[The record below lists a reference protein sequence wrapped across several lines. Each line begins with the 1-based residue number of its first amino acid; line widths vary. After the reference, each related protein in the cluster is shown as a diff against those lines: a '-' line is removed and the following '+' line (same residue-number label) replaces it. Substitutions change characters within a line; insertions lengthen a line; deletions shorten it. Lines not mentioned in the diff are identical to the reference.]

1 MLEPAAMAVPVLFGP
16 FVHNFSEI
24 SQRLMEQKAAIQV
37 ANEDELAEQL
47 IELLE
52 HSEKRDQMGSAGH
65 NFVEQ
70 NKGAMNKV
78 ADKISCILGE

>member
-1 MLEPAAMAVPVLFGP
+1 VLFGP

-37 ANEDELAEQL
+37 ADEDELAEQL

-52 HSEKRDQMGSAGH
+52 HSEKRDQMGTAGQS
-65 NFVEQ
+65 FVEK

-78 ADKISCILGE
+78 AEKISCMLSE